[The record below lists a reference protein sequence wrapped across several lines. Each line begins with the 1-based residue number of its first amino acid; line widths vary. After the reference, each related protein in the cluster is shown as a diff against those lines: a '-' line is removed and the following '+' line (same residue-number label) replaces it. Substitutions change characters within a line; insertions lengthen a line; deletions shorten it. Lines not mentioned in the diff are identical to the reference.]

1 MNELGLFAGAGG
13 GLLASQHLLG
23 HRTVCYVE
31 RDPYCID
38 VLKARIR
45 DGVLDDAPIWDD
57 VRTFDGRPWRGK
69 VDIVSA
75 GFPCQPFSIAGAQK
89 ADLDERNMWPETVRI
104 IREVQSEWCFLENV
118 PGLLFAGHGYFGT
131 ILRDLAE
138 SGFVVAWKVL
148 SAAEVG
154 ACHLRKRLWIV
165 GRNADCGDERAQLRV
180 RGGEG
185 ADVRGIGNVA
195 DTERCRCERTRPGIM
210 GQDAGANGR
219 DDTGGCSDV
228 VHADLRRCARSNQT
242 QATESDVYV
251 KAGHTPSVWWDTEPA
266 VGRVADGVAHRVDRR
281 RAIGNGQV
289 PPVAAT
295 AWRLLTTEST
305 EEP

>member
-13 GLLASQHLLG
+13 GLLAGQHLLG

-45 DGVLDDAPIWDD
+45 DGVLDDAPIDDD
-57 VRTFDGRPWRGK
+57 VRTFDGKPWRGK

-75 GFPCQPFSIAGAQK
+75 GFPCQPFSIAGKQQ
-89 ADLDERNMWPETVRI
+89 ADLDERNLWPDTVRI
-104 IREVQSEWCFLENV
+104 IREVQPAWILLENV
-118 PGLLFAGHGYFGT
+118 PGLLCVRRQLGYRMVRMGTLVAAYEDTLILPSYFGR
-131 ILRDLAE
+131 ILSDLAE
-138 SGFVVAWKVL
+138 SGFDVAWKVL

-154 ACHLRKRLWIV
+154 ANHLRKRLWIV

-180 RGGEG
+180 RGGDG
-185 ADVRGIGNVA
+185 ADARGIG
-195 DTERCRCERTRPGIM
+195 
-210 GQDAGANGR
+210 
-219 DDTGGCSDV
+219 DV
-228 VHADLRRCARSNQT
+228 VHADLRRCVRSNQT

-266 VGRVADGVAHRVDRR
+266 VGRVADGVAHRVDRL

-289 PPVAAT
+289 PLVAAT

-305 EEP
+305 ED

>member
-45 DGVLDDAPIWDD
+45 DGVLDDAPIDDD
-57 VRTFDGRPWRGK
+57 VRTFDGKPWRGK

-75 GFPCQPFSIAGAQK
+75 GFPCQPFSIAGKQQ
-89 ADLDERNMWPETVRI
+89 ADLDERNLWPDTVRI
-104 IREVQSEWCFLENV
+104 IREVRPAWILLENV
-118 PGLLFAGHGYFGT
+118 PGLLCVRRQLGYRMVRMGTLVAAYEDILILPSYFGR
-131 ILRDLAE
+131 ILSDLAE
-138 SGFVVAWKVL
+138 SRFDVAWKVL

-154 ACHLRKRLWIV
+154 APHKRDRLWLV
-165 GRNADCGDERAQLRV
+165 GRNTDCGQQMSQREV
-180 RGGEG
+180 RGGAVAVAG
-185 ADVRGIGNVA
+185 GIGNVA
-195 DTERCRCERTRPGIM
+195 
-210 GQDAGANGR
+210 
-219 DDTGGCSDV
+219 
-228 VHADLRRCARSNQT
+228 HADLRRCVRSNQT
-242 QATESDVYV
+242 QATESDLYV
-251 KAGHTPSVWWDTEPA
+251 KAGHTPSVWWETEPA
-266 VGRVADGVAHRVDRR
+266 VGRVADGVAHRVDRL

-289 PPVAAT
+289 PLVAAT

-305 EEP
+305 ED